1 MGTSAE
7 DALAALARDL
17 LEEISAGRA
26 VELVQAWR
34 DDPEADLL
42 ELARFNVRP
51 FQRTTT
57 VHGRRVVENVGAHT
71 AERGGVPGVSGA
83 GGMQSPKTIAKESAN
98 ITGAGLEHPGGWIPN
113 ADWVKGQA
121 EWAAK
126 GEAIWKAN
134 QWKAHQKLFSGIRD
148 TRQHI
153 SNGPK
158 QPKKGEVSVHN
169 AFVGS
174 DVDKHLDEAQK
185 HLNAAREAGND
196 SPGESV
202 GRVYQHLLGA
212 HRDITENVLPKSRA
226 KEQRAH
232 AEEALK
238 QVRGH
243 LDSLDQS
250 MGMKKGSTSKPL
262 EAEHTEALKT
272 SKRFEQ
278 LHQVGDAVA
287 QTSLQLDRD
296 PTPTRV
302 SLWRFDPK
310 NDAQRHMMSAIHL
323 LRDPTAGPGS
333 VADAYH
339 QLSEAHRI
347 GVEFALPHAT
357 KPEHK
362 EAVRKGLDAI
372 QAHMQELDR
381 IAGLDPKRTEQL
393 LGSPQEHD
401 ERARVSLQRQEDEK
415 NSAPNWLAPGRNVT
429 DPRFAR
435 RGDEGATTGTVTRVY
450 KGKYG
455 ARVELKW
462 NDGQTGSYSLDA
474 AKELLQPA
482 PGSQPAPEGSFMP
495 AAEEVQ
501 TGMEADLKK
510 AQAEALVGKQV
521 RIDPKGADPGPRIEY
536 IAKAEGGIGTVVRYP
551 EQIWDVGAEEMEPNP
566 GNYVEVRW
574 GDKDF
579 PMAVPADALMEHVP
593 EPPKGAEA
601 VHPQL
606 GGHLVRMPGDTIS
619 QRNYAHVPRP
629 MQMPEGAP
637 PSAQEAELRDA
648 LAESQKR
655 ITGYAQR
662 DDQRRQDQLQR
673 NLAETRAKEM
683 EARGIAAP
691 GTYQPLS
698 DAEFSHHVAQL
709 EDAVQEA
716 LRNGQATDQ
725 QFALDEHGTVW
736 DPDRAAQHRDIINDF
751 MNKQVDVPSQRQAV
765 MLGGPPGAG
774 KSTFLDQHEGIR
786 PGDYAI
792 LNTDHFKEELARRG
806 MVPEVP
812 GLSPMEASAL
822 VHEESAYLHD
832 LAAAELEK
840 RGKNVVF
847 DGTMRDHAVTQDR
860 VQALRRR
867 GYNVGAMFIDVPV
880 ERSLQGVESR
890 YRRGLEEYRAG
901 RNPLGG
907 RHVPRS
913 VVLSGES
920 APGRTKARD
929 TFDALKSDF
938 TWWELHDGVTGEK
951 LDEATAQQQS
961 GGSIPSVE
969 ELRRQ
974 MSGGTFPA
982 PPAAQPSSDE
992 ELRRVLGGPGAL
1004 EADEQEAVARSRRV
1018 GLEDE
1023 PRPLSRL
1030 ALDQYQ
1036 FGGIDINKALREG
1049 RPVSALRAGNLKEEA
1064 VKVLTHMVHTAP
1076 PLAEDK
1082 VVWRGT
1088 PGVKPRKP
1096 GETWTNPAFTSLST
1110 DRGLAGKFLDQPL
1123 RPGPGQMLRIT
1134 LPAGSRV
1141 LDTSQVPGGQDDEK
1155 AQASKGILGEFLLAP
1170 GSRFRAVGENPDGSL
1185 NVIYTGATEAE
1196 AQAREHGTNT

>member
-57 VHGRRVVENVGAHT
+57 VHGRKVVENVGAHT
-71 AERGGVPGVSGA
+71 AERAGMPGA
-83 GGMQSPKTIAKESAN
+83 PGGMQSPKTIAKESAN

-113 ADWVKGQA
+113 ADWIKGQA

-134 QWKAHQKLFSGIRD
+134 QWKAHQKLFNGIQD

-158 QPKKGEVSVHN
+158 SK
-169 AFVGS
+169 AGS
-174 DVDKHLDEAQK
+174 RPDNHFAQTEADKHLDDAQR
-185 HLNAAREAGND
+185 HLNAAREAGNGD
-196 SPGESV
+196 PGVSV
-202 GRVYQHLLGA
+202 GRAYHSLVEA
-212 HRDITENVLPKSRA
+212 HRAGTEQALPRA
-226 KEQRAH
+226 TSKEERAH
-232 AEEALK
+232 AEEGLK
-238 QVRGH
+238 QIRGH
-243 LDSLDQS
+243 LDALDKS
-250 MGMKKGSTSKPL
+250 MGMKKGSSSKPL
-262 EAEHTEALKT
+262 EAEHAEGLKASHRQEKLSQLAGQIGVTQGGIFGGASESDPALEAHDKLY
-272 SKRFEQ
+272 RAW
-278 LHQVGDAVA
+278 H
-287 QTSLQLDRD
+287 SL
-296 PTPTRV
+296 TR
-302 SLWRFDPK
+302 
-310 NDAQRHMMSAIHL
+310 
-323 LRDPTAGPGS
+323 GEPGA
-333 VADAYH
+333 VADAYRH
-339 QLSEAHRI
+339 LNEAHQI
-347 GVEFALPHAT
+347 GVENVLPHAKT
-357 KPEHK
+357 PEEKQQVH
-362 EAVRKGLDAI
+362 EHLDKI

-381 IAGLDPKRTEQL
+381 ITGSDPKRTEQL
-393 LGSPQEHD
+393 LGSAQEQD
-401 ERARVSLQRQEDEK
+401 ERAKISLQRQEDEK

-629 MQMPEGAP
+629 MQTPEGAP

-709 EDAVQEA
+709 EDAIQEA

-725 QFALDEHGTVW
+725 QYALDEHGTVW

-1096 GETWTNPAFTSLST
+1096 GETWINPAFTSLST